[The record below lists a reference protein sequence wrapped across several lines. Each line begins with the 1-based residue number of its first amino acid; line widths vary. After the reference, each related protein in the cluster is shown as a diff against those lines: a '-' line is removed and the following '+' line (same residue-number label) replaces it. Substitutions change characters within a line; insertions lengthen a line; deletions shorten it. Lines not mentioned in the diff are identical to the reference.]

1 MCPHTLRIS
10 KWWNGKYVI
19 NILIYIYWTDTHCLM
34 PTCLWHRFFYCE
46 EYTVVLFPCE
56 VESWSHTLTTTRQSS
71 LTICS
76 RRLTSETVSRLL
88 TKMSFSGLCTVVEK
102 GLQFSPFKIKKRQ
115 RGVTLCKLLD
125 WIGDLVSWSCQIRVM
140 IDVYSKAYLWEGSPS
155 LQAHCWQKGVALYKH
170 IAGVG
175 RGMLPLA
182 SETRRVQL
190 QLLRRGSSLGNE
202 NELNGTYWLR

>member
-34 PTCLWHRFFYCE
+34 PTCLWHRLFYCE
-46 EYTVVLFPCE
+46 EYTVPLFPCE
-56 VESWSHTLTTTRQSS
+56 VEPWSHTLTTTRQAS

-102 GLQFSPFKIKKRQ
+102 GLQFKKKTKLFNLVPVR
-115 RGVTLCKLLD
+115 VWHPTLWELLD
-125 WIGDLVSWSCQIRVM
+125 WIGDRVSRSSHIRVV
-140 IDVYSKAYLWEGSPS
+140 IDVYSKTSSLRRVWVFTHTLMTERCPS
-155 LQAHCWQKGVALYKH
+155 LQTHWWSWK
-170 IAGVG
+170 
-175 RGMLPLA
+175 RE
-182 SETRRVQL
+182 ST
-190 QLLRRGSSLGNE
+190 SSF
-202 NELNGTYWLR
+202 